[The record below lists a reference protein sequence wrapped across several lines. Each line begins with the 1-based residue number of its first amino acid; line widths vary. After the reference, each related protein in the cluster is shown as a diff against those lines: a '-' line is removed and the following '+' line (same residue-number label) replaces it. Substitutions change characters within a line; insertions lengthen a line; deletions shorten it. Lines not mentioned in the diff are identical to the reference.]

1 MIRGYDTSALFRDGL
16 STDAMKIYLETSVV
30 SAIGNDDIPQESE
43 AIGKI
48 CKLHDAGGLDL
59 WTSKFTGEEIEKAP
73 VNKRRPYE
81 RIYLLL
87 KKVPHVERQK
97 LLGINVYW
105 DLYTSINSPMIQDDP
120 IWSKLR
126 ATGLDENDAYHAMLA
141 IKAECDVFLTADYKD
156 FINNKPRKSRIE
168 QEFNI
173 RLMTPTELANEL
185 GL

>member
-1 MIRGYDTSALFRDGL
+1 
-16 STDAMKIYLETSVV
+16 MKVYLENGVA
-30 SAIGNDDIPQESE
+30 SAIGKDDIPQESE

-48 CKLHDAGGLDL
+48 LNLHNAGRLDL
-59 WTSKFTGEEIEKAP
+59 CTSKFTGEEIEKAP
-73 VNKRRPYE
+73 VDKRRPFEY
-81 RIYLLL
+81 IYLLL

-105 DLYTSINSPMIQDDP
+105 DLYTCINSPMIQDDP

-126 ATGLDENDAYHAMLA
+126 AIGLDENDAYHAMLA

-156 FINNKPRKSRIE
+156 FINNEPRKSRIE

-173 RLMTPTELANEL
+173 QLMTPTELANEL